1 MCKMKSFALIILLAI
16 IFLYGLGQ
24 TVVID
29 FDEGVYAEISREMLT
44 DQQMIVPLLNGED
57 FFDKPPMIY
66 WAQVA
71 GYKMFGTTTTGARIF
86 NALAGVATVLI
97 IYFMSIPALGKRL
110 AGRAALITASSF
122 LFVYLTRIAMTDMFL
137 TLYMTLCLLTSWYAV
152 EQVIKGEGRG
162 TRLFWLACL
171 FSALAMLTKGII
183 GILFPLLTALIY
195 LVTIKR
201 LRLLFR
207 ASWLIPGALILIII
221 GFSWYLML
229 GFTHPEGFAFMKELF
244 LKHHLGRFSSAM
256 EGHSGPI
263 FYYVLVLLVG
273 MLPWFPYIGQAF
285 IAAPVRDSQKP
296 SSRFIRMFLIYS
308 VIVLLFF
315 SFAATKLPN
324 YILPAVPGFAIL
336 IAALLEKNEV
346 SLSHWAIISGWIS
359 GLFFALLGGV
369 FVALPII
376 LSTLPDRLGKH
387 ALKAPVLAEPVA
399 LGVTPWLA
407 GLLLVAC
414 GIFIIVITRKKKSEQ
429 LFSTLLSC
437 ALVLNFI
444 MIFMIL
450 PTFDRL
456 MNRPLV
462 NLAEQAAALTPA
474 DGKILLY
481 KISKRPSANFYSGLY
496 TLAIKEK
503 QFAHLPE
510 LAEQNAIKV
519 GITTRY
525 YLNQLQERGIP
536 VHELASDTGYVLFDF
551 PAE

>member
-1 MCKMKSFALIILLAI
+1 MHKMTSFALIILLAI

-44 DQQMIVPLLNGED
+44 DRQMIVPLLNGED

-71 GYKMFGTTTTGARIF
+71 GYKLFGTTTTGARIV
-86 NALAGVATVLI
+86 NALAGVATLLI
-97 IYFMSIPALGKRL
+97 IYFMSIPVLGKRL
-110 AGRAALITASSF
+110 AGQAALITATSF
-122 LFVYLTRIAMTDMFL
+122 LFVYLTRIAMTDMIL

-152 EQVIKGEGRG
+152 EQAIKGERRG
-162 TRLFWLACL
+162 TWLFWLACL
-171 FSALAMLTKGII
+171 FAALAMLTKGII

-201 LRLLFR
+201 LKLLFR
-207 ASWLIPGALILIII
+207 SSWLIPGALILIII

-256 EGHSGPI
+256 EGHSGPF
-263 FYYVLVLLVG
+263 FYYILVLLVG

-285 IAAPVRDSQKP
+285 TAAPVRDSQNP
-296 SSRFIRMFLIYS
+296 TSRFIRMFLIYS
-308 VIVLLFF
+308 VIILLFF

-324 YILPAVPGFAIL
+324 YILPALPGFAIL
-336 IAALLEKNEV
+336 IAVLLEKNEAR
-346 SLSHWAIISGWIS
+346 LSRWAIISGWIS
-359 GLFFALLGGV
+359 GLFFALLGSV

-376 LSTLPDRLGKH
+376 LATLPDRLGKH

-399 LGVTPWLA
+399 LGVAPWLA

-414 GIFIIVITRKKKSEQ
+414 GIFIIVITRKKNSEQ
-429 LFSTLLSC
+429 LFRTLLIC
-437 ALVLNFI
+437 ALALNII
-444 MIFMIL
+444 MVFMIL
-450 PTFDRL
+450 PTYDRL

-462 NLAEQAAALTPA
+462 NLAEQAATLTPA
-474 DGKILLY
+474 NGKILLY

-496 TLAIKEK
+496 TLTIKEK
-503 QFAHLPE
+503 DFARLPE
-510 LAEQNAIKV
+510 LAEQDAIRV

-525 YLNQLQERGIP
+525 YLNKLQDKGIP